1 MPDFGYSQFKAI
13 NFYLATP
20 PHYGNWELQEWHLF
34 SVLKWFHNMW
44 IQGPLIDFTLMLHLK
59 GSTTQFGP
67 WWNSVMCDKK
77 MNSRDGT
84 DHEKK
89 EHFAMTSFLPL
100 TKYALIWV
108 AIPFN
113 KYTLHFGKHS
123 IVQHIDT
130 ILSTVLLKATGYK
143 TLTSSRGR
151 AVHWVESDN
160 SILSLPQSWTWRRS
174 HVLCAKRVNTRRV
187 WCDSNATDWICR
199 ATLSVMVWMKLPL
212 RTTNPQNRA
221 MK

>member
-1 MPDFGYSQFKAI
+1 MVPQHVDTRSADRLY
-13 NFYLATP
+13 
-20 PHYGNWELQEWHLF
+20 
-34 SVLKWFHNMW
+34 
-44 IQGPLIDFTLMLHLK
+44 IDASLK
-59 GSTTQFGP
+59 GEYH
-67 WWNSVMCDKK
+67 SVWTIMKLCNVWQTHPLYLTEVCQRKWIREMAQTMKK
-77 MNSRDGT
+77 R
-84 DHEKK
+84 
-89 EHFAMTSFLPL
+89 EHFTMMSFLPL
-100 TKYALIWV
+100 TKNALIWV

-160 SILSLPQSWTWRRS
+160 SIPSLPQSWTWHRS

-199 ATLSVMVWMKLPL
+199 ATLSVMVGKKLPL

-221 MK
+221 IK